1 LISGT
6 LPLATLIAV
15 MTALAFWLDK
25 HVSFFSKIGASILTL
40 AFGALLS
47 NTGIVPA
54 TSPVYD
60 AISGPVTNLAIAW
73 LLLSVDLRALKQVGP
88 RMLAAFGLACVGTIL
103 GAFIGAVAFSHQL
116 GGNTWKMAGVFTG
129 TYTGGSLN
137 FVAVGKGVGLP
148 DSVWAGTTA
157 ADALTG
163 GIWMAANLLLPLW
176 LVRFFPPVPK
186 EALEV
191 GGGASSGG
199 NGGQSHPFFDPA
211 SVSALDLGVLL
222 AVGLC
227 LIMAADLT
235 ARLVPQ
241 VPSVLWLTTY
251 ALVVGH
257 TPLFKKAEGALQLGT
272 LLLHLF
278 FVVIGIWSQ
287 VGQIIAVG
295 VVVFYY
301 TATVVGSHG
310 IVLYGVGRLLGLDLG
325 TLSVASQAAIGG
337 PSTALAVAVGRDW
350 PGLVLPGIIVGLVG
364 YAVGN
369 YLGFGVAYLVHGL
382 GVGL

>member
-1 LISGT
+1 LISST
-6 LPLATLIAV
+6 LPLAALIAV
-15 MTALAFWLDK
+15 VTALAFWLDR

-40 AFGALLS
+40 AFGAILS
-47 NTGIVPA
+47 NTGIVPGK
-54 TSPVYD
+54 SPVYD
-60 AISGPVTNLAIAW
+60 TISGPVTSLAIAW

-103 GAFIGAVAFSHQL
+103 GAFLGALAFSHEL
-116 GGNTWKMAGVFTG
+116 GVNTWKMAGVFTG

-163 GIWMAANLLLPLW
+163 GIWMAANLILPLW
-176 LVRFFPPVPK
+176 LVRFYPPVPK
-186 EALEV
+186 EALEL
-191 GGGASSGG
+191 GEGEAD
-199 NGGQSHPFFDPA
+199 NGGKSHPFFDPA
-211 SVSALDLGVLL
+211 AVSALDLGVLL
-222 AVGLC
+222 AVGLS
-227 LIMAADLT
+227 LLVAADLT

-251 ALVVGH
+251 ALIVGH
-257 TPLFKKAEGALQLGT
+257 TPLFRKAEGALQLGT

-301 TATVVGSHG
+301 TATVIGSHG
-310 IVLYGVGRLLGLDLG
+310 LVLYGVGRLLGLDLG
-325 TLSVASQAAIGG
+325 TLSVASQAAVGG

-369 YLGFGVAYLVHGL
+369 YLGFGVAYLVHGF
-382 GVGL
+382 GIGL

>member
-1 LISGT
+1 LISST
-6 LPLATLIAV
+6 LPLAALIAV
-15 MTALAFWLDK
+15 VTALAFWLDR

-40 AFGALLS
+40 AFGAILS
-47 NTGIVPA
+47 NTGIVPGK
-54 TSPVYD
+54 SPVYD
-60 AISGPVTNLAIAW
+60 TISGPVTSLAIAW

-103 GAFIGAVAFSHQL
+103 GAFLGALAFSHEL
-116 GGNTWKMAGVFTG
+116 GVNTWKMAGVFTG

-163 GIWMAANLLLPLW
+163 GIWMAANLILPLW
-176 LVRFFPPVPK
+176 LVRFYPPVPK
-186 EALEV
+186 EALEL
-191 GGGASSGG
+191 GEGEAD
-199 NGGQSHPFFDPA
+199 NGGKSHPFFDPA
-211 SVSALDLGVLL
+211 AVSALDLGVLL
-222 AVGLC
+222 AVGLS
-227 LIMAADLT
+227 LLVAADLT
-235 ARLVPQ
+235 ARLIPQ

-251 ALVVGH
+251 ALIVGH
-257 TPLFKKAEGALQLGT
+257 TPLFRKAEGALQLGT

-301 TATVVGSHG
+301 TATVIGSHG
-310 IVLYGVGRLLGLDLG
+310 LVLYGVGRLLGLDLG
-325 TLSVASQAAIGG
+325 TLSVASQAAVGG

-369 YLGFGVAYLVHGL
+369 YLGFGVAYLVHGF
-382 GVGL
+382 GIGL

>member
-1 LISGT
+1 MISAT
-6 LPLATLIAV
+6 LPLAALIAV
-15 MTALAFWLDK
+15 VTALAFWLDR

-40 AFGALLS
+40 AFGAILS
-47 NTGIVPA
+47 NTGIVPGK
-54 TSPVYD
+54 SPVYD
-60 AISGPVTNLAIAW
+60 TISGPVTSLAIAW

-88 RMLAAFGLACVGTIL
+88 RMLAAFGLACAGTIL
-103 GAFIGAVAFSHQL
+103 GVFVGAVAFSHEL
-116 GGNTWKMAGVFTG
+116 GVNTWKMAGVFTG

-163 GIWMAANLLLPLW
+163 GIWMAANLILPLW
-176 LVRFFPPVPK
+176 LVRFYPPVPK
-186 EALEV
+186 EALEL
-191 GGGASSGG
+191 GGEAAT
-199 NGGQSHPFFDPA
+199 NGGPSHPFFDPA

-227 LIMAADLT
+227 LLVAADLT
-235 ARLVPQ
+235 ARLIPQ
-241 VPSVLWLTTY
+241 VPSILWLTTY
-251 ALVVGH
+251 ALIVGH
-257 TPLFKKAEGALQLGT
+257 TPLFRKAEGALQLGT
-272 LLLHLF
+272 VLLHLF

-301 TATVVGSHG
+301 TATVIASHG
-310 IVLYGVGRLLGLDLG
+310 LVLYGVGRLLGLDLG
-325 TLSVASQAAIGG
+325 TLSVASQAAVGG

-382 GVGL
+382 GIGL

>member
-1 LISGT
+1 LISST
-6 LPLATLIAV
+6 LPLAALIAV
-15 MTALAFWLDK
+15 VTALAFWLDR

-40 AFGALLS
+40 AFGAILS
-47 NTGIVPA
+47 NTGIVPGK
-54 TSPVYD
+54 SPVYD
-60 AISGPVTNLAIAW
+60 TISGPVTSLAIAW

-103 GAFIGAVAFSHQL
+103 GAFLGAVAFSHEL
-116 GGNTWKMAGVFTG
+116 GVNTWKMAGVFTG

-176 LVRFFPPVPK
+176 LVRFYPPVPK
-186 EALEV
+186 EALEL
-191 GGGASSGG
+191 GEEAANNGG
-199 NGGQSHPFFDPA
+199 NSHPFFDPA
-211 SVSALDLGVLL
+211 AVSALDLGVLL

-227 LIMAADLT
+227 LLVAADLT

-241 VPSVLWLTTY
+241 VPSILWLTTY
-251 ALVVGH
+251 ALIVGH
-257 TPLFKKAEGALQLGT
+257 TPLFRKAEGALQLGT

-301 TATVVGSHG
+301 TATVIGSHG
-310 IVLYGVGRLLGLDLG
+310 LVLYGVGRLLGLDLG
-325 TLSVASQAAIGG
+325 TLSVASQAAVGG

-369 YLGFGVAYLVHGL
+369 YLGFGVAYLVHGF
-382 GVGL
+382 GIGL

>member
-1 LISGT
+1 MISST
-6 LPLATLIAV
+6 LPLAALIAV
-15 MTALAFWLDK
+15 VTALAFWLDR

-40 AFGALLS
+40 AFGAILS
-47 NTGIVPA
+47 NTGIVPGK
-54 TSPVYD
+54 SPVYD
-60 AISGPVTNLAIAW
+60 TISGPVTSLAIAW

-103 GAFIGAVAFSHQL
+103 GAFLGAVAFSHEL
-116 GGNTWKMAGVFTG
+116 GVNTWKMAGVFTG

-163 GIWMAANLLLPLW
+163 GIWMAANLILPLW
-176 LVRFFPPVPK
+176 LVRFYPPVPK
-186 EALEV
+186 EALEL
-191 GGGASSGG
+191 GDEAAN
-199 NGGQSHPFFDPA
+199 NGGHPHPFFDPA

-222 AVGLC
+222 AVGLS
-227 LIMAADLT
+227 LLVAADLT
-235 ARLVPQ
+235 SRLIPQ
-241 VPSVLWLTTY
+241 VPSILWLTTY
-251 ALVVGH
+251 ALIVGH
-257 TPLFKKAEGALQLGT
+257 TPLFRKAEGALQLGT
-272 LLLHLF
+272 VLLHLF

-301 TATVVGSHG
+301 TATVIGSHG
-310 IVLYGVGRLLGLDLG
+310 LVLYGVGRLLGLDLG
-325 TLSVASQAAIGG
+325 TLSVASQAAVGG

-369 YLGFGVAYLVHGL
+369 YLGFGVAYLVHGA
-382 GVGL
+382 GIGL

>member
-1 LISGT
+1 LISST
-6 LPLATLIAV
+6 LPLAALIAV
-15 MTALAFWLDK
+15 VTALAFWLDR

-40 AFGALLS
+40 AFGAILS
-47 NTGIVPA
+47 NTGIVPGK
-54 TSPVYD
+54 SPVYD
-60 AISGPVTNLAIAW
+60 TISGPVTSLAIAW

-103 GAFIGAVAFSHQL
+103 GAFLGAVAFSHEL
-116 GGNTWKMAGVFTG
+116 GVNTWKMAGVFTG

-176 LVRFFPPVPK
+176 LVRFYPPVPK
-186 EALEV
+186 EALEL
-191 GGGASSGG
+191 GEEAANNRG
-199 NGGQSHPFFDPA
+199 NSHPFFDPA
-211 SVSALDLGVLL
+211 AVSALDLGVLL

-227 LIMAADLT
+227 LLVAADLT

-241 VPSVLWLTTY
+241 VPSILWLTTY
-251 ALVVGH
+251 ALIVGH
-257 TPLFKKAEGALQLGT
+257 TPLFRKAEGALQLGT

-301 TATVVGSHG
+301 TATVIGSHG
-310 IVLYGVGRLLGLDLG
+310 LVLYGVGRLLGLDLG
-325 TLSVASQAAIGG
+325 TLSVASQAAVGG

-369 YLGFGVAYLVHGL
+369 YLGFGVAYLVHGF
-382 GVGL
+382 GIGL